1 MDKYLTESQQ
11 ILFNDWI
18 QTIPKIDVG
27 AIGGQF
33 GIKIIFTG
41 LGELVIGFDVG
52 GNEINLTEFDT
63 W

>member
-1 MDKYLTESQQ
+1 MEKYLTESQQ

-18 QTIPKIDVG
+18 KTIPKKDVG

-41 LGELVIGFDVG
+41 LGELIIGFEAG
-52 GNEINLTEFDT
+52 GQEINLTEFDT